1 MRALRRSGDR
11 EDRAIHMLLEV
22 KRANEAIS
30 ALLCNFSVLFN
41 VSMKGLAADAAD
53 EPSESHDR

>member
-30 ALLCNFSVLFN
+30 ALLGDCSSFF
-41 VSMKGLAADAAD
+41 
-53 EPSESHDR
+53 